1 MKYLLVLAV
10 VWVAYWVWR
19 KNRLDDKTQGN
30 RSPPPRPPAA
40 PQLPTVMVA
49 CLHCGTHLPESE
61 AVQGHH
67 GAYCSNEH
75 RQQAEGAMP

>member
-19 KNRLDDKTQGN
+19 KNRLDDKTQAK

-61 AVQGHH
+61 AVQGRQ
-67 GAYCSNEH
+67 GVYCSPEH
-75 RQQAEGAMP
+75 QQLSEGAGP